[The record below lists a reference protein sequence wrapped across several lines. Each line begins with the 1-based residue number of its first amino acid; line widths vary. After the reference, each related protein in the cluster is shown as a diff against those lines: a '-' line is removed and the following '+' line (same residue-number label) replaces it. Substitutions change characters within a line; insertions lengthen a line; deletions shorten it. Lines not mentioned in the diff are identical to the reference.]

1 MSTYRLRNALVY
13 AIAVIIVCFAIAVT
27 VGPVVWVALSSLKP
41 TQEII
46 SAVPSFLPSE
56 VVWLHY
62 QRLFGNTPFLQQLQ
76 NSVFVTVASTVLS
89 VSIVM
94 AAAIGAYRGRH
105 RWLRSLKF
113 VAILVFVFPTTLL
126 VVPIYQVLVQI
137 GLVDTLWSLVLVNCM
152 LTAPFSF
159 WLIEGFLDTVPGELE
174 DAAMVDG
181 ANRLQTML
189 YVVLPLASP
198 GVAVIAIY
206 TFVIAW
212 TEFTFSSVLIIDTN
226 LKTLPIG
233 LADILAAY
241 NINWGLLTSNT
252 TLAMVPG
259 ILFFALV
266 GRHFISGLVSG
277 ALKA

>member
-1 MSTYRLRNALVY
+1 MNAYRLRNALTYVVTVL
-13 AIAVIIVCFAIAVT
+13 ILLFAIVIT
-27 VGPVVWVALSSLKP
+27 LGPVVWVALSSLKP
-41 TQEII
+41 THEII
-46 SAVPSFLPSE
+46 RAVPTAFPSE

-62 QRLFGNTPFLQQLQ
+62 QRLFSNTPFLSQLQ
-76 NSVFVTVASTVLS
+76 NSIVVTVASTVLS

-105 RWLRSLKF
+105 KWLRNLKF

-137 GLVDTLWSLVLVNCM
+137 GLVDTLWSLVVVNCM

-181 ANRLQTML
+181 ATRIQTML

-206 TFVIAW
+206 TFVISW

-226 LKTLPIG
+226 LKTLPMG

-259 ILFFALV
+259 VLFFALV